1 MCDLEPVP
9 KISSVL
15 ASMFKVVGTLNTYW
29 RGNQVVLNLS
39 PPCVQNYNFSKNGE
53 LVNDEQACG
62 LQIWLMALGLHNSR
76 EPQRGRVGLAGCAP
90 SLGDRDTKGP

>member
-15 ASMFKVVGTLNTYW
+15 ASMFKVVGTLNTYR
-29 RGNQVVLNLS
+29 RGNRVVLNLS

-62 LQIWLMALGLHNSR
+62 LQIWLMAPGLHNSH
-76 EPQRGRVGLAGCAP
+76 EPQCGRVGLAGCTP
-90 SLGDRDTKGP
+90 SLGDRDIKGP